1 MMKTLIRITDFIIK
15 LLGVAIVIVAVM
27 ATCSCTSVKYVP
39 VETIKTDS
47 IRVVDVQRDS
57 IFVQDSV
64 YIREKADTVFVT
76 KWHTEFR
83 EFLKVDTLFVERV
96 DSINHVVEVEKKLT
110 KWQQTKMDVGTGALY
125 AVPILIAVGLYIL
138 YRKLKK

>member
-1 MMKTLIRITDFIIK
+1 MKTLLRISDFVMK
-15 LLGVAIVIVAVM
+15 LLGVAIVLVAVM
-27 ATCSCTSVKYVP
+27 ATCSCGSVKYVP
-39 VETIKTDS
+39 VETVMTDS

-64 YIREKADTVFVT
+64 FIREKADTVFVT

-83 EFLKVDTLFVERV
+83 EFLKVDTMLVERV
-96 DSINHVVEVEKKLT
+96 DSINHVVEVERDFTVRETLL
-110 KWQQTKMDVGTGALY
+110 MNTGRGVLW
-125 AVPILIAVGLYIL
+125 AVPIFSFLYIL

>member
-1 MMKTLIRITDFIIK
+1 MKTLIRISDFIIK

-27 ATCSCTSVKYVP
+27 ATCSCTSVRYVP
-39 VETIKTDS
+39 VETVKTDS
-47 IRVVDVQRDS
+47 IRMVDVQRDS
-57 IFVQDSV
+57 IFVHDSV

-96 DSINHVVEVEKKLT
+96 DSVNHVVEVERDFTNKETVL
-110 KWQQTKMDVGTGALY
+110 MNTGRGVLW
-125 AVPILIAVGLYIL
+125 AVPIILIVYLI